1 MSVRFGDKTSTQR
14 SVHFGEET
22 VVNAETPVVASADRE
37 TKEEDELSD
46 IEAEYYSGLNIL

>member
-22 VVNAETPVVASADRE
+22 VVNAETPVVASAERE

-46 IEAEYYSGLNIL
+46 IEAEYYSGLNML